1 MTTKLSQTTPEAEMR
16 RIKKADARSLLS
28 KKIALIRALDASN
41 NVPEKTSG
49 KASDRFLNLLFLAEV
64 ETRLEDLLAH

>member
-1 MTTKLSQTTPEAEMR
+1 MTSKTLQTAPETEMKQ
-16 RIKKADARSLLS
+16 IKKADARSLLS

-41 NVPEKTSG
+41 NVPEKSSG

-64 ETRLEDLLAH
+64 ETRLEELLAH